1 MCEREKS
8 LEQELLFLSKIQTI
22 KCDGNTRQCAV
33 HAGHNFIKQED
44 STQLP
49 NVEFAEKI
57 ETL

>member
-1 MCEREKS
+1 MCDREKS

-33 HAGHNFIKQED
+33 HAGHNFIKQEG